1 MKLVIQRVKS
11 ASVSIDGQV
20 YNSIQ
25 QGLLLLV
32 GVGPDDDQKDLDYA
46 VRKVSQMRIFSDEE
60 DKMNL
65 SVKDIQGEILS
76 ISQFTLFADT
86 KKGNRPAFTGAA
98 KPDMASQLYDAF
110 NDQLEKEVPVKRG
123 IFGAD
128 MAIELINDGPVTI
141 LLDTKHPWL
150 RKHAVGLDCMFFDI
164 ELLGDHLVDRNFL
177 SMDNEVIEACVVIV
191 PLKRDGITNLE
202 MDLV

>member
-20 YNSIQ
+20 YNAIQ

-32 GVGPDDDQKDLDYA
+32 GVGPEDGQKDLEYA

-60 DKMNL
+60 GKMNR

-76 ISQFTLFADT
+76 VSQFTLFADT

-98 KPDMASQLYDAF
+98 KPDMAEAF
-110 NDQLEKEVPVKRG
+110 YQEFNQELAKEVPVEAG
-123 IFGAD
+123 VFGAD
-128 MAIELINDGPVTI
+128 MQVELVNDGPVTI
-141 LLDTKHPWL
+141 ILDTKN
-150 RKHAVGLDCMFFDI
+150 K
-164 ELLGDHLVDRNFL
+164 
-177 SMDNEVIEACVVIV
+177 
-191 PLKRDGITNLE
+191 
-202 MDLV
+202 